1 MQESLSGKSVNK
13 FGFYLFTSSL
23 ISMVPMTYITIF
35 MTDNLLISA
44 AVVGSVLLIARIIDF
59 IVSVV
64 VGGIIEKTRLPWGKY
79 RSWILI
85 VRWVIIFGV
94 VCQFF
99 DTTVFPVAARAIVC
113 CIGYICMHGGMS
125 FTTNSY
131 YGLIPLLAGANANDR
146 FRLSA
151 RGAQF
156 MSASVLMVSALA
168 LPLINLIAPST
179 GMNMGYFIV
188 AVAFAIPYI
197 LGSQMCCNMCRDVDQ
212 SGKTGG
218 LEKSET
224 MGGTVTLKDMVKSV
238 VANSQLMVLFITFTV
253 FYIAMFIV
261 SGIMAYYFTYI
272 TGNILYMSASMTI
285 SMIASLAAAMILPKF
300 AGRLGKKR
308 SFVLALSIYTVGSI
322 LIWKFSASS
331 WIIYTV
337 IASVNAASIYLFTS
351 FGVNY
356 FLDAGEYYLYKT
368 GKNTK
373 DIAISMYSVPMKI
386 GMALGG
392 AIATYGLAAI
402 NYTAGMEATAGFISK
417 FMVLTGVIPAAFT
430 LLGAVVLAIGYK
442 ITDENAAMYA
452 KANVERY
459 SIPENMPEEQEELEE
474 VEGKVVGEPEEEIKT
489 L

>member
-1 MQESLSGKSVNK
+1 MKESLPNKIVNK
-13 FGFYLFTSSL
+13 FGFYLFSSTL
-23 ISMVPMTYITIF
+23 ITMVPMTYITIF

-59 IVSVV
+59 IISVV
-64 VGGIIEKTRLPWGKY
+64 VGGIIERGRLPWGKY
-79 RSWILI
+79 RSWILL
-85 VRWVIIFGV
+85 VRWIIVFGV

-99 DTTVFPVAARAIVC
+99 DTTIFPIGARAIVC

-125 FTTNSY
+125 FTTNAY
-131 YGLIPLLAGANANDR
+131 YGLIPLLAGSNANDR

-156 MSASVLMVSALA
+156 MSAATLLVSALA
-168 LPLINLIAPST
+168 LPLITFIAPSV

-197 LGSQMCCNMCRDVDQ
+197 FVSQMCCNMCKEADP
-212 SGKTGG
+212 SGKTGRVN
-218 LEKSET
+218 KSKSVA
-224 MGGTVTLKDMVKSV
+224 GRVTLKDMVKSV
-238 VANSQLMVLFITFTV
+238 VTNGQLMVLFIAFTV
-253 FYIAMFIV
+253 FYIAMFAV
-261 SGIMAYYFTYI
+261 SGVMAYYFTYI
-272 TGNILYMSASMTI
+272 TGNILYMSAAMTI
-285 SMIASLAAAMILPKF
+285 SMIVSLGAAIILPKF
-300 AGRLGKKR
+300 AGKLGKKR
-308 SFVLALSIYTVGSI
+308 SFILALLIYTVGSV
-322 LIWKFSASS
+322 LIWKFAASS

-337 IASVNAASIYLFTS
+337 TSSINAASMYLFTS

-373 DIAISMYSVPMKI
+373 DIAISMYSVPMKV

-402 NYTAGMEATAGFISK
+402 NYTAGMEVTAGFVSD
-417 FMVLTGVIPAAFT
+417 FMILLGIIPAVFT
-430 LLGAVVLAIGYK
+430 LIGAVILAVGYK

-452 KANVERY
+452 KANIEKY
-459 SIPENMPEEQEELEE
+459 NTK
-474 VEGKVVGEPEEEIKT
+474 GA
-489 L
+489 